1 MFERLFGPS
10 EEAQM
15 AYLQKRV
22 ILTLVLVAI
31 DVILLILGGGFGLSY
46 IACYIWGWGVM
57 KALFGITT
65 IGAIF
70 SRNAV
75 IAAIFIVAYLIIG
88 AICGAFCLFLG
99 VGRFIYL
106 KVKYEQKKR

>member
-15 AYLQKRV
+15 AYLQKKI
-22 ILTLVLVAI
+22 ILTLILVVI
-31 DVILLILGGGFGLSY
+31 DVILLITVREFGLTT

-65 IGAIF
+65 VGAIF

-88 AICGAFCLFLG
+88 AICGTICMFLG

-106 KVKYEQKKR
+106 KIKFSQAKR